1 MKIKSIISLILA
13 ILMLGCVLVGCAGNG
28 EEENTDTKTSV
39 GTVEQ
44 DDGGRQ
50 LPDLIWNRE
59 YKVLGHSLSAET
71 QYSTIS
77 IYAEAPTDAISTD
90 VYNRNLILEE
100 KYGITVLMDEAS
112 TPSSTLNIEYFSGE
126 SSYELVF
133 LQMSEIKAMM
143 QAGCAAANLYDA
155 ESFPYLY
162 FEKGCWNSYVN
173 ETLSINNK
181 LYMTT
186 GYINIQEKMNTAL
199 IYYNREMLNDINASI
214 DPVAL
219 VRSGDWTLEAMGVL
233 RKEGT
238 VVDGATGEIST
249 YGLSC
254 SNNRNFYHYVAACGV
269 DIIGK
274 DANDTPQFVIHN
286 ERTLDVIDEVLAM
299 THASDGGTFFAVK
312 SGLIEQSKELFMNEQ
327 ALMYNGELKFVDNL
341 KSSVSFDYGF
351 LPYPKYDSTQENYYS
366 NIHTHFS
373 ALFAI
378 PAMVSDRE
386 FASFGLQAINENSK
400 TLNDN
405 YIEINCRMKGSVDLD
420 AYEML
425 GIATAS
431 PIYDL
436 GVVFGWGAI
445 HTWIFVDYGQFPSL
459 SVGGINNFETQ
470 YAAYEGQ
477 AIIELNRFLEY
488 IS

>member
-1 MKIKSIISLILA
+1 MILA
-13 ILMLGCVLVGCAGNG
+13 ILMLGCVLVGCSDNKDG
-28 EEENTDTKTSV
+28 ESTETKKSV

-44 DDGGRQ
+44 EDSGRQ
-50 LPDLIWNRE
+50 LPDLIWDRE
-59 YKVLGHSLSAET
+59 YRVLGHSLSAET

-77 IYAEAPTDAISTD
+77 IYADAPTDAISTD
-90 VYNRNLILEE
+90 VYNRNLVLQE

-143 QAGCAAANLYDA
+143 QAGCAAANLYDE

-199 IYYNREMLNDINASI
+199 IYYNREMLSNINSSI

-219 VRSGDWTLEAMGVL
+219 VRSGEWTLEKMAVL
-233 RKEGT
+233 RSEGT
-238 VVDGATGEIST
+238 VIDATTGEIST

-274 DANDTPQFVIHN
+274 DANDTPYFVIDN
-286 ERTLDVIDEVLAM
+286 ETTLNVIDKVLAM

-312 SGLIEQSKELFMNEQ
+312 SGLIEQSKELFITEN

-341 KSSVSFDYGF
+341 KSTSPFDYGF
-351 LPYPKYDSTQENYYS
+351 LPYPKYDADQDTYYS

-378 PAMVSDRE
+378 PAMVSDKE
-386 FASFGLQAINENSK
+386 FASFGLQALNENSA
-400 TLNDN
+400 TLSNN
-405 YIEINCRMKGSVDLD
+405 YLEVNCRMKGSIDEE

-425 GIATAS
+425 GIATAK

-445 HTWIFVDYGQFPSL
+445 HTWIFVDYGKFPSL
-459 SVGGINNFETQ
+459 SVGGVNNFSTQ
-470 YAAYEGQ
+470 YAAYEDQ
-477 AIIELNRFLEY
+477 AIKELNQFLEY
-488 IS
+488 IK